1 MLTRRH
7 IRWPTLLLWPLAT
20 IACDSDR
27 RTGPREDV
35 GFDAQRL
42 SADVVAVERAM
53 HPPVLESFIALS
65 PRFDL
70 APPVTAAAAISRGII
85 GRSADLTLAVSKQLA
100 LATAEQL
107 MAAAMGDVVLAS
119 PALRPGSLGT
129 TYVYDPALSRYVPA
143 PARTGAP
150 ANGVRFI
157 LYAVN
162 PITHA
167 PIVSV
172 EVGHAD
178 LIDEGIAR
186 PTGLGL
192 RLIVVSEGTTY
203 LDYRV
208 AIDGSPNAGTLTV
221 SGFLTDGETRLD
233 FDIGATGTVGPTGA
247 TMNVAFEFGVPAR
260 AFNVVGTV
268 EGTSAP
274 GGNLGRINL
283 VVRSGLTKIDVAI
296 TGDDHTVNATVLVN
310 DEIFATITGD
320 HHYPVVRGAGGR
332 ELSAEEIEALH
343 GIFRLV
349 GGVFELF
356 GTLMAPVAAILA
368 LSAFP

>member
-1 MLTRRH
+1 MLTNRR
-7 IRWPTLLLWPLAT
+7 IPWAALVLLSLTAS
-20 IACDSDR
+20 ACGTDR
-27 RTGPREDV
+27 STGPHEDAR
-35 GFDAQRL
+35 FDAHRV
-42 SADVVAVERAM
+42 SADVAAVERAM
-53 HPPVLESFIALS
+53 RPPVLESFIAFS

-70 APPVTAAAAISRGII
+70 APPTTAAVATSRRLVG
-85 GRSADLTLAVSKQLA
+85 GPADLTLAGAKRIA
-100 LATAEQL
+100 LVTSEQL
-107 MAAAMGDVVLAS
+107 MAAAVEDIVPAS
-119 PALRPGSLGT
+119 PVLRPGSLGT
-129 TYVYDPALSRYVPA
+129 TYVYDPALARYVPA
-143 PARTGAP
+143 PGRTGAP

-162 PITHA
+162 PVTHS

-186 PTGLGL
+186 PTGVGL

-208 AIDGSPNAGTLTV
+208 AIDGSANAGSLTV
-221 SGFLTDGETRLD
+221 AGFLKDGATRLD
-233 FDIGATGTVGPTGA
+233 FDIGANGSAGPTGA
-247 TMNVAFEFGVPAR
+247 TMNVAFMFDVPAR

-268 EGTSAP
+268 EGTHVS

-283 VVRSGLTKIDVAI
+283 VVHSGLTKIDLVV
-296 TGDDHTVNATVLVN
+296 TGDDNTVNATILVN
-310 DEIFATITGD
+310 NEIFATITGD
-320 HHYPVVRGAGGR
+320 HDNPVIRGAGGR
-332 ELSAEEIEALH
+332 ELTAEEVQALQ
-343 GIFRLV
+343 GILRLV

-356 GTLMAPVAAILA
+356 GTLVAPVAAILA